1 MQKTVLTRAV
11 ALALAAMG
19 SGTALAQS
27 SLTIYGNLDVGYTN
41 VSKDQGN
48 VAGTLF
54 ALTPQTISQF
64 ATKSNVSGINSSI
77 SSVNAIGFRGT
88 EDIGGGYKAGFVLEG
103 QMQVDTGAQSGQDG
117 RMWGRQAYVGL
128 TTPYGEVRLGRQYA
142 PMFYA
147 FATTTVEALGG
158 ADLQA
163 VGLATNNLQVRQD
176 NQVSYWLKS
185 GGLTASLAYTP
196 NAGVADRISSARA
209 INNSVGTGT
218 GQILGGQTSGNETD
232 SDRGRSYGV
241 FLNYSMPMGLML
253 SGAFNRNEFAGTPIG
268 PATITGANYFN
279 AEQFDSFVLAAKYT
293 VPNAGTVISAQ
304 WHQGELETSRAAD
317 GSATVPN
324 PLAPTPPTVTLP
336 VTNNDVGNVKIRT
349 ISLGVKQPIGDFAV
363 GLQLARTEF
372 TNFTEGKNTAFMLIG
387 DYNLSKRTR
396 LYVRAGQM
404 KDDRGR
410 PVAFGTAPVVGNL
423 SLAGGP
429 FPLLTGLGSLETP
442 FFSGGGANIDAKT
455 TVVGVGIR
463 HQF

>member
-11 ALALAAMG
+11 ALALATMG
-19 SGTALAQS
+19 AGTAFAQS
-27 SLTIYGNLDVGYTN
+27 SLTLYGNLDIAYTN
-41 VSKDQGN
+41 VSKKAGD
-48 VAGTLF
+48 VSGTLLP
-54 ALTPQTISQF
+54 AASF
-64 ATKSNVSGINSSI
+64 ATKSTVNGISSSV
-77 SSVNAIGFRGT
+77 SSVNAIGIRGT
-88 EDIGGGYKAGFVLEG
+88 EDIGGGYKGNFVLEG

-128 TTPYGEVRLGRQYA
+128 TTPFGEVRLGRQYA

-176 NQVSYWLKS
+176 NQVSYWIKS
-185 GGLTASLAYTP
+185 GGLTASLSYTP
-196 NAGVADRISSARA
+196 NAGVADRISSSRA
-209 INNSVGTGT
+209 ITNNVTSSS
-218 GQILGGQTSGNETD
+218 GQILGGQSSGSETD
-232 SDRGRSYGV
+232 GERGRSYGLFV
-241 FLNYSMPMGLML
+241 NYSMPMGLML
-253 SGAFNRNEFAGTPIG
+253 SGAFNRNEFAGTPVG
-268 PATITGANYFN
+268 PNTQTGFNYFN

-293 VPNAGTVISAQ
+293 VPNAGTVVSAQ
-304 WHQGELETSRAAD
+304 WHQSELETSIAAN
-317 GSATVPN
+317 GVAVLPGPTN
-324 PLAPTPPTVTLP
+324 LPLTAI
-336 VTNNDVGNVKIRT
+336 DIGDVKIRT
-349 ISLGVKQPIGDFAV
+349 ISLGVKQPIGNFAV

-396 LYVRAGQM
+396 VYIRAGQM

-410 PVAFGTAPVVGNL
+410 TVAYATPAAPVV
-423 SLAGGP
+423 SPALAGGP